1 MYNGINRSDGH
12 GVGVPWLRIV
22 VNVEM
27 GGKGIED
34 LAGICEV
41 CFEGI
46 YRGVREGRQVKIQH
60 FMAAREKIWD
70 HMATGFA

>member
-1 MYNGINRSDGH
+1 MYNGIDGSDGH

-22 VNVEM
+22 VNVEVR
-27 GGKGIED
+27 GKGVKD

-46 YRGVREGRQVKIQH
+46 DRRVGEGR
-60 FMAAREKIWD
+60 
-70 HMATGFA
+70 